1 MTTEA
6 RLIEPDTSASVE
18 RAIDRIRAGGI
29 VVMVDDEDRENEG
42 DFVMAAED
50 ATADQINFMAVHGRG
65 LICVPMEGHD
75 LDRLDMPMMVRNNT
89 SLHST
94 AMTVAVD
101 AAYGITT
108 GISSA
113 DRAHTIRLL
122 SEPEATSE
130 NFVQPGHVFPLRY
143 QEGGVLVRAGHTE
156 GSIDLIRAAGKRPAA
171 IVCEIMNDDGTMA
184 RRPQLEKIAKKHDI
198 PIVSIADI
206 IAYRL
211 SRESFVQ
218 RVTETRL
225 PTRWGEFKCVAYKSK
240 VDPAEHVALVMGKV
254 DPDIPALVRVH
265 SECLTGDIFGSRRCD
280 CGEQLDAAMS
290 QIAEEGVGALVY
302 MRQEGRGIG
311 LINKL
316 KAYRLQDN
324 GLDTVEANNRLGLQT
339 DLRHYGVGAQILI
352 DLGIRKFRFM
362 TNNPKKVA
370 GLEGFGLE
378 MVKQIPLS
386 PPANDDNKKYLET
399 KRDRLKHRIELDDNH
414 HSVESQSSD
423 GQAEEEQTLSGP
435 AASRRRTRLSG

>member
-1 MTTEA
+1 MTAKAREMVTETA
-6 RLIEPDTSASVE
+6 DSVE
-18 RAIDRIRAGGI
+18 RAIARVRSGGI
-29 VVMVDDEDRENEG
+29 VIMVDDEDRENEG

-50 ATADQINFMAVHGRG
+50 ATAEQINFMAVKGRG

-75 LDRLDMPMMVRNNT
+75 LDRLEMPMMVRHNT
-89 SLHST
+89 SPHST

-122 SEPEATSE
+122 SEPEASAE

-156 GSIDLIRAAGKRPAA
+156 GSIDLVRAAGKRSAA
-171 IVCEIMNDDGTMA
+171 VVCEIMNDDGTMA
-184 RRPQLEKIAKKHDI
+184 RRSQLEKIAQKHDI

-218 RVTETRL
+218 RVTETLL
-225 PTRWGEFKCVAYKSK
+225 PTKWGEFRCVAYRSN
-240 VDPAEHVALVMGKV
+240 VDPAEHVALVMGKIE
-254 DPDIPALVRVH
+254 PDLPALVRVH
-265 SECLTGDIFGSRRCD
+265 SECLTGDIFGSQRCD

-290 QIAEEGVGALVY
+290 EIAQEGVGALVY

-339 DLRHYGVGAQILI
+339 DLRHYGVGAQILL
-352 DLGIRKFRFM
+352 DLGIRKFKFL

-378 MVKQIPLS
+378 MVEQIPLS
-386 PPANDDNKKYLET
+386 LAANDHNRKYLKT
-399 KRDRLKHRIELDDNH
+399 KRDRMMHQIK
-414 HSVESQSSD
+414 VED
-423 GQAEEEQTLSGP
+423 GEEEPSGP
-435 AASRRRTRLSG
+435 VASRRRTRLGG

>member
-1 MTTEA
+1 MTSEIRSIKPET
-6 RLIEPDTSASVE
+6 TASVE
-18 RAIDRIRAGGI
+18 RAIERVRTGGMVI
-29 VVMVDDEDRENEG
+29 MVDDEDRENEG

-50 ATADQINFMAVHGRG
+50 ATAEQINFMAVHGRG
-65 LICVPMEGHD
+65 LICVPMEGDD
-75 LDRLDMPMMVRNNT
+75 LDRLGMPMMVRHNT
-89 SLHST
+89 SPHST

-101 AAYGITT
+101 AAFGIST

-122 SEPEATSE
+122 SEPEASAD

-156 GSIDLIRAAGKRPAA
+156 GSIDLIRTAGKRPAA
-171 IVCEIMNDDGTMA
+171 VVCEIMNDDGTMA
-184 RRPQLEKIAKKHDI
+184 RRPQLEVIAKRHDI

-225 PTRWGEFKCVAYKSK
+225 PTRWGDFRCVAYKSN

-254 DPDIPALVRVH
+254 DPEVPSLVRVH
-265 SECLTGDIFGSRRCD
+265 SECLTGDIFGSQRCD

-290 QIAEEGVGALVY
+290 QIAEEGVGVLVY

-316 KAYRLQDN
+316 KAYKLQDN

-339 DLRHYGVGAQILI
+339 DLRHYGVGAQILL
-352 DLGIRKFRFM
+352 DLGIRKFRFL

-378 MVKQIPLS
+378 MVEQIPLS
-386 PPANDDNKKYLET
+386 PPANDHNRKYLET
-399 KRDRLKHRIELDDNH
+399 KRDRMMHQIELSDNGEADADA
-414 HSVESQSSD
+414 SLSDSQLPVSS
-423 GQAEEEQTLSGP
+423 
-435 AASRRRTRLSG
+435 